1 LSKGGKGRDWERL
14 RRVGRTLSRAA
25 ARRKPQ
31 TRPLPPLILVTD
43 PSRTPDP
50 IALAQRL
57 PRGCALIYRAFG
69 APKAGKTARKLG
81 RIAARRGLVLLI
93 GADAVRARGQTG
105 VHLPERMAQHARRL
119 KAARPGLLVTAAAH
133 SLPAILAARRAGAD
147 AVLVSPVFASNSPS
161 AGRPMG
167 PCRFAAL
174 IRAGG
179 LPAYALGG
187 VTTKNAPRLLG
198 AGAAGLAGVE
208 AFADALLRI

>member
-1 LSKGGKGRDWERL
+1 MRERSLSKGWKRLERI
-14 RRVGRTLSRAA
+14 GRTLSRAA
-25 ARRKPQ
+25 ARRKPP
-31 TRPLPPLILVTD
+31 TRRLPPLILVTD
-43 PSRTPDP
+43 PKRTPDP
-50 IALAQRL
+50 VALAKHL
-57 PRGCALIYRAFG
+57 PRGCGLIYRAFG

-81 RIAARRGLVLLI
+81 RIASRRGLVLLI
-93 GADAVRARGQTG
+93 GADAVRTHGQTG
-105 VHLPERMAQHARRL
+105 VHLPERMAHHARRL

-133 SLPAILAARRAGAD
+133 SLPAILRARRAGAD
-147 AVLVSPVFASNSPS
+147 AVLVSPVFASKSPS

-208 AFADALLRI
+208 AFAAALLRI